1 MEDVERR
8 SEETFWVTKY
18 DTLKV
23 SVHPRDKRKKKSRH
37 RRKLDIRHWYVKKQA
52 HLGKDEN

>member
-23 SVHPRDKRKKKSRH
+23 SVHPRDKRKKK
-37 RRKLDIRHWYVKKQA
+37 IQA
-52 HLGKDEN
+52 